1 MLYSTVTWITLTD
14 MALEHAIMISL
25 AERPGTGY
33 DLGRQFATSLGH
45 FWPATRQQIYR
56 TLGRLHDDGLVTCR
70 DVAQDGRPDKKI
82 YTLAPAGRAALHD
95 WIADPS
101 EVMKIRDDLSVKIR
115 GAEHG
120 ELRDLLADVAAHRDA
135 HTETLRLYRSYEAR
149 QFPEL
154 AGNGGNGT
162 SGGGTALTGRRLHQ
176 HLVLRLGIR
185 LETSFVDWCAE
196 VIDALGTETTTPATT
211 PATTHEKEDDGS

>member
-1 MLYSTVTWITLTD
+1 

-120 ELRDLLADVAAHRDA
+120 DLRDLLADVAAHRDA

-154 AGNGGNGT
+154 AGNGGDGT
-162 SGGGTALTGRRLHQ
+162 SCGGAALTGRRLHQ

-185 LETSFVDWCAE
+185 LENSFVDWCTE
-196 VIDALGTETTTPATT
+196 VIDALGSTGTET
-211 PATTHEKEDDGS
+211 TTHEKEDDGS

>member
-1 MLYSTVTWITLTD
+1 MTWITLTG

-33 DLGRQFATSLGH
+33 ELGRQFATSLGH

-56 TLGRLHDDGLVTCR
+56 TLARLHDDGLVTCR

-82 YTLAPAGRAALHD
+82 YTLSPAGRTALRS
-95 WIADPS
+95 WISDPS
-101 EVMKIRDDLSVKIR
+101 ELMKIRDDLSVKIR

-120 ELRDLLADVAAHRDA
+120 DLDDLLADIGRHRDA
-135 HTETLRLYRSYEAR
+135 HEERLRLYRSYER
-149 QFPEL
+149 TQFPEV
-154 AGNGGNGT
+154 AEAAEAADSPDVPGSPGATRTGG
-162 SGGGTALTGRRLHQ
+162 ALTGRRLHQ

-185 LETSFVDWCAE
+185 LEDSFVDWCTE
-196 VIDALGTETTTPATT
+196 VFDAL
-211 PATTHEKEDDGS
+211 THDDREGQ

>member
-1 MLYSTVTWITLTD
+1 MTWITLTD

-33 DLGRQFATSLGH
+33 ELGRQFATSLGH

-56 TLGRLHDDGLVTCR
+56 TLARLHDDGLVTCR

-82 YTLAPAGRAALHD
+82 YTLSPAGRTALHT
-95 WIADPS
+95 WISDPS
-101 EVMKIRDDLSVKIR
+101 ELMKIRDDLSVKIR

-120 ELRDLLADVAAHRDA
+120 DLDDLLADIGRHRDA
-135 HTETLRLYRSYEAR
+135 HEERLRLYRSYER
-149 QFPEL
+149 TQYPEV
-154 AGNGGNGT
+154 A
-162 SGGGTALTGRRLHQ
+162 GTAPGTEGPEEMEGSMGVLTGRRLHQ

-185 LETSFVDWCAE
+185 LEDSFVDWCTE
-196 VIDALGTETTTPATT
+196 VRDAL
-211 PATTHEKEDDGS
+211 THDHREGQ

>member
-1 MLYSTVTWITLTD
+1 

-33 DLGRQFATSLGH
+33 ELGRQFATSLGH

-56 TLGRLHDDGLVTCR
+56 TLARLHDDGLVTCR

-82 YTLAPAGRAALHD
+82 YTLAPAGRTALHD
-95 WIADPS
+95 WISEPS
-101 EVMKIRDDLSVKIR
+101 ELMKIRDDLSVKIR

-120 ELRDLLADVAAHRDA
+120 DLGDVLADIGRHRDA
-135 HTETLRLYRSYEAR
+135 HRERLRLYRSYER
-149 QFPEL
+149 TQFPEV
-154 AGNGGNGT
+154 ADAAPG
-162 SGGGTALTGRRLHQ
+162 ALTGRRLHQ

-185 LETSFVDWCAE
+185 LEHTFVDWCTE
-196 VIDALGTETTTPATT
+196 VLDALSPD
-211 PATTHEKEDDGS
+211 THDTHDNREGQ